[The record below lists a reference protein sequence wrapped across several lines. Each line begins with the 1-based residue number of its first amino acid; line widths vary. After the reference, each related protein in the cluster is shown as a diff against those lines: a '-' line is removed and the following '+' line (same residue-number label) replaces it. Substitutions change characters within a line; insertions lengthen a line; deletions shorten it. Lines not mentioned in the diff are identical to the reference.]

1 MTLEAI
7 LTNTF
12 PEKIDVHHY
21 EDKIKGQ
28 ELLLEKAIMRDD
40 NKQAIHD
47 FISFCKADPK
57 VGGSRIRL
65 YLYTLRNIGIW
76 TGDKSFK
83 NMDKKDIVNLV
94 TRIKEHKFV
103 SKKRLFYINLDC
115 KKNDVSEAEQSQL
128 IQDVLEKEGVHYS
141 LWKRILR

>member
-1 MTLEAI
+1 LLYNEFGEPMTPETI
-7 LTNTF
+7 LTNAF

-40 NKQAIHD
+40 NKQAIRD

-65 YLYTLRNIGIW
+65 YLF
-76 TGDKSFK
+76 S
-83 NMDKKDIVNLV
+83 
-94 TRIKEHKFV
+94 
-103 SKKRLFYINLDC
+103 
-115 KKNDVSEAEQSQL
+115 
-128 IQDVLEKEGVHYS
+128 
-141 LWKRILR
+141 